1 MRFLLDQD
9 VYLATSR
16 YLRELSHDVTSASEL
31 GLSRASD
38 RELLLLAR
46 EENRIFITRDRDFG
60 NLVFV
65 EGIDSGVSYLRV
77 SPTNLAAGH
86 AELRWVLNS
95 YTEEELMRAF
105 VVVEPGRHRF
115 RRASA

>member
-9 VYLATSR
+9 VYLATSQ
-16 YLRELSHDVTSASEL
+16 YLRELSHDVTSAAEL
-31 GLSRASD
+31 GLSRAPD
-38 RELLLLAR
+38 RDLLLLAK

-65 EGIDSGVSYLRV
+65 EGIDSGVIYLRV

-86 AELRWVLNS
+86 AELLSVLNG
-95 YTEEELMRAF
+95 YAEEELMRAF

>member
-65 EGIDSGVSYLRV
+65 EGIDSGVIYLRIK
-77 SPTNLAAGH
+77 PTSLAAGH
-86 AELRWVLNS
+86 AELQSVLNS
-95 YTEEELMRAF
+95 YAEEELMRAF
-105 VVVEPGRHRF
+105 VVVEPGRHRI
-115 RRASA
+115 RRVSA

>member
-1 MRFLLDQD
+1 MDQD
-9 VYLATSR
+9 VYLATSQ

-31 GLSRASD
+31 GLSQSSD
-38 RELLLLAR
+38 RELLLLAK

-65 EGIDSGVSYLRV
+65 EGIDSDVIYLRIN
-77 SPTNLAAGH
+77 PTNLAAGH
-86 AELRWVLNS
+86 AELQSVLNR
-95 YTEEELMRAF
+95 YTEVDLMRAF

>member
-9 VYLATSR
+9 VYLATSQH
-16 YLRELSHDVTSASEL
+16 LRELSHDVTSASEL

-38 RELLLLAR
+38 RGLLLAK
-46 EENRIFITRDRDFG
+46 EENRILIARDSDFG

-65 EGIDSGVSYLRV
+65 EGIYTGVLYLRIN
-77 SPTNLAAGH
+77 PTSLAAGH
-86 AELRWVLNS
+86 AELQSVLNS
-95 YTEEELMRAF
+95 YAKEELMRAF

-115 RRASA
+115 GRVSA

>member
-16 YLRELSHDVTSASEL
+16 YRRELSHDVTSASEL

-46 EENRIFITRDRDFG
+46 EENRIFVTRDRDFG

-65 EGIDSGVSYLRV
+65 EGIYSGVIYLRV

-86 AELRWVLNS
+86 AELRSVLNS
-95 YTEEELMRAF
+95 YAEEELMRAF